1 MNRSPRSIDLPGLA
15 HKAPIPQA
23 ARVGPLLCS
32 SGIAGKDPTTGELPA
47 DAAAQAANA
56 FANMDRLLEAG
67 GARLEDV
74 AKLTVYLKDPAA
86 REAVNAQ
93 WLRRFPDPHDRPA
106 RHILEHDLQHGMA
119 LQLEFLAFVHSP
131 DR

>member
-47 DAAAQAANA
+47 DATAQVANA
-56 FANMDRLLEAG
+56 FANLDRLLEAG
-67 GARLEDV
+67 GARLDDV

-86 REAVNAQ
+86 RDAVNGQ

-119 LQLEFLAFVHSP
+119 LQLEFLAYVQPTDH
-131 DR
+131 

>member
-1 MNRSPRSIDLPGLA
+1 MKRSPRSIDLPGLA

-32 SGIAGKDPTTGELPA
+32 SAIAGKDPLTGELPA

-56 FANMDRLLEAG
+56 FAHMDRLLEAG

-74 AKLTVYLKDPAA
+74 ARLTVYLKDPAA
-86 REAVNAQ
+86 RDAINAQ

-106 RHILEHDLQHGMA
+106 RHIVEHQLQHGMA
-119 LQLEFLAFVHSP
+119 LQLEFLAFVHPS

>member
-1 MNRSPRSIDLPGLA
+1 MKRSPRSIDLPGLA

-32 SGIAGKDPTTGELPA
+32 SAIAGKDPATGELPA
-47 DAAAQAANA
+47 DATAQAANA
-56 FANMDRLLEAG
+56 FANLDRLLEAG

-74 AKLTVYLKDPAA
+74 ARLTVYLKDPAA
-86 REAVNAQ
+86 RDAVNAQ

-106 RHILEHDLQHGMA
+106 RHIVEHELQHGMA
-119 LQLEFLAFVHSP
+119 LQLEFLAFVQP
-131 DR
+131 TDR

>member
-1 MNRSPRSIDLPGLA
+1 MKRSPRSIDLPGLA

-32 SGIAGKDPTTGELPA
+32 SAISGKDPLTGELPA
-47 DAAAQAANA
+47 DAVAQAANA
-56 FANMDRLLEAG
+56 FANMDRLLEAA
-67 GARLEDV
+67 GARLDDV
-74 AKLTVYLKDPAA
+74 AKLTVYLKEPAL
-86 REAVNAQ
+86 RDAVNAQ

-106 RHILEHDLQHGMA
+106 RHIVEHPLQHGMA
-119 LQLEFLAFVHSP
+119 LQLEFLAFVHST